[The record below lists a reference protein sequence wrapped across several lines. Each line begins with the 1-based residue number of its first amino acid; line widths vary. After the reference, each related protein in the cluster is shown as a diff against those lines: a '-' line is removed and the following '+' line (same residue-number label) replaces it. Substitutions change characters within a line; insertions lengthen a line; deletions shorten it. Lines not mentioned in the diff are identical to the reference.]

1 MPNPPRRLGR
11 GLSAIIS
18 LTEGEIGPAPAVS
31 PAEGKTAPGRQVLLK
46 LNQLRSNPTQPRKEL
61 PPSQLKAL
69 ADSIAKTGLIQPI
82 AVRSAGKD
90 VYEIVVGERR
100 WRAAQMAGL
109 SEIPAV
115 VREATD
121 EQMLE
126 LALVENI
133 FREDLNAI
141 DRATAY
147 KRYCDT
153 FGLSAEQVAERVGE
167 DRTTVAN
174 YLRILELPNEVKQWV
189 IEGKLSM
196 GHARGLLGLSSAT
209 MRTQAAKEAIA
220 GDLSVRAL
228 EKLVRE
234 RQAAR
239 SAPGAGLGGKAE
251 KRPLIRDLEQAFG
264 RAMGMRVEIFEG
276 RRKGK
281 GRVVIHYRS
290 LEDFDRL
297 CERVGVR
304 PDTG

>member
-1 MPNPPRRLGR
+1 
-11 GLSAIIS
+11 
-18 LTEGEIGPAPAVS
+18 
-31 PAEGKTAPGRQVLLK
+31 VLLK
-46 LNQLRSNPTQPRKEL
+46 ISQLRPNPSQPRKEF
-61 PPSQLKAL
+61 PPSQLKGL

-82 AVRSAGKD
+82 TVRPAGRD
-90 VYEIVVGERR
+90 VYEVVVGERR

-141 DRATAY
+141 DRAMAY
-147 KRYCDT
+147 KQYCDT
-153 FGLSAEQVAERVGE
+153 FGLTADQVAQRVGE
-167 DRTTVAN
+167 DRSTVTN
-174 YLRILELPNEVKQWV
+174 YLRLLELPNEVKQWV

-196 GHARGLLGLSSAT
+196 GHARCLLGLSSAT
-209 MRTQAAKEAIA
+209 MRTQVGKEAMER
-220 GDLSVRAL
+220 DLSVRAL
-228 EKLVRE
+228 EKLVRA

-239 SAPGAGLGGKAE
+239 SAPGPGRGGKAE
-251 KRPLIRDLEQAFG
+251 KRPLVRELEQAFG
-264 RAMGMRVEIFEG
+264 RALGMRVEIFEG

-304 PDTG
+304 PDVG